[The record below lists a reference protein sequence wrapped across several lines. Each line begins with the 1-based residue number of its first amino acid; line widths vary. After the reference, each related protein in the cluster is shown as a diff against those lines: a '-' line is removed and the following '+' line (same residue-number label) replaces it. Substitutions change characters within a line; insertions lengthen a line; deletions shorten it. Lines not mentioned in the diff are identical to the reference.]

1 MRGPCTTS
9 PAKTPCSAA
18 CRTARV
24 RTLLAPV
31 WQTPVHR
38 CLQACKRWVSQRVRD
53 PCTTGPANAQCLLAA
68 RPVAYLQ
75 WGRSQ
80 GGEPSACQALQTPCA
95 LLCAGQHAVA
105 LAAGYLDPAPAELVR
120 ALRKQVVVVVTAG
133 WDVLCYDHNLRLKW
147 QASVKVTW
155 GRQRNA
161 MGGCMLG
168 DAAP

>member
-1 MRGPCTTS
+1 MLCGVQDSTREDPFSSCLADTS
-9 PAKTPCSAA
+9 ASLPAGLQEMGLTAGQRPLHNRASKRSVLAG
-18 CRTARV
+18 RT
-24 RTLLAPV
+24 
-31 WQTPVHR
+31 
-38 CLQACKRWVSQRVRD
+38 
-53 PCTTGPANAQCLLAA
+53 
-68 RPVAYLQ
+68 PVAYLQ